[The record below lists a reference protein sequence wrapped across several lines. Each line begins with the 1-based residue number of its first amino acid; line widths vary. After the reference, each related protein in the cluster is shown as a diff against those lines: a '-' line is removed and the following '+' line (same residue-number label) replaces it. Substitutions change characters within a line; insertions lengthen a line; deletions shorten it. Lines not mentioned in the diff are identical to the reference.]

1 MKNNKQKKLSR
12 RELLEILVEQS
23 KEIDRLRSSLDEA
36 ETKLNNREIIISQAG
51 SIAAASLRLNNV
63 FDAAQRAADQ
73 YLDSIRSMHDQLEA
87 VMQNEICKTAAVET
101 VPEEVEPQSYAEDT
115 AELQPEETTEE
126 QAEEVHAE
134 TETETKE
141 VAEAEETAPEQQ
153 TEISE

>member
-1 MKNNKQKKLSR
+1 MKNSELKKLSR

-73 YLDSIRSMHDQLEA
+73 YLDSIRSMHDQMEA
-87 VMQNEICKTAAVET
+87 VMQNEICKTASVET
-101 VPEEVEPQSYAEDT
+101 VPEEAEPQSDA
-115 AELQPEETTEE
+115 EETTEE

-141 VAEAEETAPEQQ
+141 VAEAEKTAPEQQ